1 MAAIIDPYRWQM
13 KPPRGL
19 RLCVDPGHPLA
30 RHLVAFWPM
39 NDGHGAVVRDAGPHR
54 IHGTITGGTVSWN
67 ARGMFSPHLDFAG
80 DNTTDRVDLG
90 VIPVGH
96 PLQLTDTDE
105 LTLITQCLLT
115 TGAVTSNAPRI
126 FDKSNGALAANGWA
140 LYPIIS
146 AGSELTLA
154 VAGTEYQAT
163 ALAVERGRMV
173 TLAVTKKKSAYIRFF
188 AGQGTSTASP
198 VGRIR
203 FIQELTTGIHS
214 FPSAQTSAAIGNWN
228 HTTDRQ
234 WDEDINWLMILN
246 KALGLREIQELACR
260 PYSLLRPSPVLTPTF
275 IFENVA
281 PPIGDPG
288 KGSIV
293 IAIT

>member
-1 MAAIIDPYRWQM
+1 MAAIINPYRWQM

-39 NDGHGAVVRDAGPHR
+39 NDGHGAVVCDAGPHR
-54 IHGTITGGTVSWN
+54 IHGTITGGALSWQS
-67 ARGMFSPHLDFAG
+67 RGMFSPHLGFVG
-80 DNTTDRVDLG
+80 DNTTHRVDLG
-90 VIPVGH
+90 VVPVGH
-96 PLQLTDTDE
+96 PLQLTGTDE

-126 FDKSNGALAANGWA
+126 FDKSDSGLGANGWA
-140 LYPIIS
+140 LNPIIS
-146 AGSELTLA
+146 AGSDLTLA

-163 ALAVERGRMV
+163 ALALERGRMV
-173 TLAVTKKKSAYIRFF
+173 TLAVTKKKTACIRFF

-198 VGRIR
+198 VGRLR
-203 FIQELTTGIHS
+203 LIQELTTGISS
-214 FPSAQTSAAIGNWN
+214 FPSVQTSAAIGNWN
-228 HTTDRQ
+228 HATDRQ
-234 WDEDINWLMILN
+234 WDEDINWLMIFD
-246 KALGLREIQELACR
+246 KALGLREIQELAFR
-260 PYSLLRPSPVLTPTF
+260 PYALLRPSSVPTPTF
-275 IFENVA
+275 VFEGVA
-281 PPIGDPG
+281 PPTGDPG

>member
-1 MAAIIDPYRWQM
+1 MTAIINPCRWQM

-39 NDGHGAVVRDAGPHR
+39 NDGHGSLVRDAGPHR
-54 IHGTITGGTVSWN
+54 IHGTITGSAISWN

-115 TGAVTSNAPRI
+115 TGSVTSNAPRI
-126 FDKSNGALAANGWA
+126 FDKSDNGLGANGWA

-146 AGSELTLA
+146 AGSDLTLA
-154 VAGTEYQAT
+154 VAGTEYT
-163 ALAVERGRMV
+163 ANALSMERGRMV
-173 TLAVTKKKSAYIRFF
+173 TLAVTKKRTTYIRFF
-188 AGQGTSTASP
+188 AGQGT
-198 VGRIR
+198 
-203 FIQELTTGIHS
+203 
-214 FPSAQTSAAIGNWN
+214 WN
-228 HTTDRQ
+228 HPSDRQ
-234 WDEDINWLMILN
+234 WDEDINWLMIFN

-260 PYSLLRPSPVLTPTF
+260 PYALLRPSPVLTPTF
-275 IFENVA
+275 IFEGVA

-293 IAIT
+293 IAITS